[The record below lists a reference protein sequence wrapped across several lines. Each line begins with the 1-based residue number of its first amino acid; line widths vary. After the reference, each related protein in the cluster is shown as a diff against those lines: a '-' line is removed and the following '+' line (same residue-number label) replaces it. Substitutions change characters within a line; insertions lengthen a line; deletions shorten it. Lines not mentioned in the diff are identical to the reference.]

1 MVNSLLS
8 LILVAT
14 QVLSWN
20 AAPLYLCLE
29 SDGSACFDFGPDTC
43 GCCHEHASTPET
55 DTQAACHAHTGCNH
69 AEQARTAESAA
80 DSPASSSPCGCTHV
94 QISDPQ
100 TAALGR
106 VTFTAADLDVQHV
119 LAIVASSDVSA
130 IHSAP
135 VHAAGVNH
143 LSAAES
149 PLALRAGI
157 VLRI

>member
-20 AAPLYLCLE
+20 TAPLYLCLE
-29 SDGSACFDFGPDTC
+29 ADGSACLDFGPDTC

-55 DTQAACHAHTGCNH
+55 DSQAACREHSECNH
-69 AEQARTAESAA
+69 AEHALPAGSTA
-80 DSPASSSPCGCTHV
+80 DSQAASTPCGCTHV

-106 VTFTAADLDVQHV
+106 ATFTAADLDVQPM
-119 LAIVASSDVSA
+119 LAIVTYPGVRAIQSA
-130 IHSAP
+130 TA
-135 VHAAGVNH
+135 HATIVDH
-143 LSAAES
+143 LISAAS

>member
-20 AAPLYLCLE
+20 AAPLFLCLE
-29 SDGSACFDFGPDTC
+29 SDGTACFDFGPDTC
-43 GCCHEHASTPET
+43 GCCHDVASTPGATESL
-55 DTQAACHAHTGCNH
+55 ACHEHAGCNH
-69 AEQARTAESAA
+69 AEHAQPAGSTTDSQASG
-80 DSPASSSPCGCTHV
+80 SPCGCTHV

-106 VTFTAADLDVQHV
+106 ATIKAVDLDFQPM
-119 LAIVASSDVSA
+119 LAIVACPGLSA
-130 IHSAP
+130 IESATADTAGIDHLP
-135 VHAAGVNH
+135 VAA
-143 LSAAES
+143 S

>member
-29 SDGSACFDFGPDTC
+29 SDGTACLDFGPDTC
-43 GCCHEHASTPET
+43 GCCHEDASMPNSAQDACHEHAGCSHADHARPSGSAT
-55 DTQAACHAHTGCNH
+55 DSQAAA
-69 AEQARTAESAA
+69 
-80 DSPASSSPCGCTHV
+80 SPCGCTHV

-100 TAALGR
+100 MAALGR
-106 VTFTAADLDVQHV
+106 VTFSAAELDVQAM
-119 LAIVASSDVSA
+119 LASPTYPGVCATDSALTHAPSLEPLPAAAST
-130 IHSAP
+130 
-135 VHAAGVNH
+135 
-143 LSAAES
+143 
-149 PLALRAGI
+149 LALRAGI

>member
-29 SDGSACFDFGPDTC
+29 SDGSVCFDFGPDMC
-43 GCCHEHASTPET
+43 GCCHEDASTQESGSP
-55 DTQAACHAHTGCNH
+55 AACHEHACGH
-69 AEQARTAESAA
+69 AEHARPADQAA
-80 DSPASSSPCGCTHV
+80 DSQSSSSPCGCTHV

-100 TAALGR
+100 TASLGR
-106 VTFTAADLDVQHV
+106 VTFTAADLDVQHL
-119 LAIVASSDVSA
+119 LAIAAGPGVSA
-130 IHSAP
+130 ILSTPIHTSG
-135 VHAAGVNH
+135 VDHLFAAI
-143 LSAAES
+143 S
-149 PLALRAGI
+149 PQALRAGI

>member
-29 SDGSACFDFGPDTC
+29 SDGTACLDFGPDTC
-43 GCCHEHASTPET
+43 GCCHEVASTPDAT
-55 DTQAACHAHTGCNH
+55 DSHACHAHAGCNH
-69 AEQARTAESAA
+69 AEHPQPAGSATDSQA
-80 DSPASSSPCGCTHV
+80 SPSPCGCTHV

-106 VTFTAADLDVQHV
+106 VTIKAADLDFRPM
-119 LAIVASSDVSA
+119 LAIVTWPGLRAIESA
-130 IHSAP
+130 T
-135 VHAAGVNH
+135 VDAAGVDH
-143 LSAAES
+143 LPAAAS